1 MCGVASFGRPDVG
14 RMHAPIFMYRRGGG
28 GDGRDA
34 YDDET
39 LPPPHGAI
47 AATSNGV
54 SIFCRSAPYTFQG
67 TAAQQQH
74 DAERSGRAERITSVL
89 IAALLARPIRRL
101 EAIYPGIPCDA
112 P

>member
-1 MCGVASFGRPDVG
+1 MESRRSVAP
-14 RMHAPIFMYRRGGG
+14 MWGGCTPRFLRTTVG

-54 SIFCRSAPYTFQG
+54 SLFC
-67 TAAQQQH
+67 
-74 DAERSGRAERITSVL
+74 
-89 IAALLARPIRRL
+89 
-101 EAIYPGIPCDA
+101 
-112 P
+112 

>member
-1 MCGVASFGRPDVG
+1 MW
-14 RMHAPIFMYRRGGG
+14 GGCTPRFLCTALG

-74 DAERSGRAERITSVL
+74 DPKRSGRAERITSV
-89 IAALLARPIRRL
+89 ITAALLARPIRRL

>member
-1 MCGVASFGRPDVG
+1 MESRRSVAPMWGGCMPRFLRTAVGV
-14 RMHAPIFMYRRGGG
+14 
-28 GDGRDA
+28 DGRDA

>member
-1 MCGVASFGRPDVG
+1 MEWRRSVAPRGGTYSPHFCLPAV
-14 RMHAPIFMYRRGGG
+14 GGG

-54 SIFCRSAPYTFQG
+54 GIFCRSAPYTFQG
-67 TAAQQQH
+67 TAAQQQY